1 MGSVAAAIAAGLMT
15 TLTPSSGAAAWVCYQ
30 LLNGAAQ
37 GFIRQQP
44 LTAVQAVISKDQL
57 AVAISLVTFC
67 QMFGSSLFISFGQTA
82 FANSL
87 KTSLVKYAPEID
99 ASKVLNA
106 GATNFRS
113 VVPASSVPGVII
125 AYNHALTTTFVS
137 ILLLPLLKCALMEGS
152 TSLLGLL
159 ALPLLLRSD

>member
-1 MGSVAAAIAAGLMT
+1 VGSVAAAIAAGLMT

-87 KTSLVKYAPEID
+87 KTSLGKYAPEVD

-137 ILLLPLLKCALMEGS
+137 IILLPPLICALM
-152 TSLLGLL
+152 
-159 ALPLLLRSD
+159 